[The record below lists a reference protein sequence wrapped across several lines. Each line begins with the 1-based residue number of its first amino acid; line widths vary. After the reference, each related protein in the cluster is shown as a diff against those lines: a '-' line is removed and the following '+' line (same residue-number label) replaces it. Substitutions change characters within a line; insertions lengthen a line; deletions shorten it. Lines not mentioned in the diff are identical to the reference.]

1 MGSIIFITRARVT
14 DIGPGGRHRSYQ
26 IMHDLLSHF
35 GAAQVHVH
43 VLSLQDW
50 REQTHADAREP
61 RISFSE
67 LCLNPLRALIDTGYT
82 QTNSTPHGFAA
93 HYAAYIATLPQPLI
107 AVVDDVRLTR
117 ILDIN
122 AQRSIPTILCPQNL
136 ETLDMLPAGSGR
148 VRTRAHLLDFA
159 AETDTLRTLAAR
171 LMISKTEAGFISSL
185 GMSAGYYPYLPAGQI
200 GARLRE
206 IRMQRAVSKRDRD
219 RGLFLMLG
227 SAMHASTRHAF
238 EHLVAQMRTHGL
250 PAAMRIVLAGTGTQH
265 IDITGLR
272 GVEAHGWIDQAE
284 LDRLLVA
291 AQGVLV
297 PQMHGFGAVTRISEM
312 ACAGIPTLTGR
323 HAAWAI
329 NIPPGVQLVDDS
341 WPTWLRAMEQISTQ
355 SPEVTGYDEWERAQP
370 RPLASEIEHILR
382 ERATP

>member
-26 IMHDLLSHF
+26 ITHDLVSHF
-35 GAAQVHVH
+35 GAERVH

-50 REQTHADAREP
+50 REQTHTDAREP
-61 RISFSE
+61 RVSVGE
-67 LCLNPLRALIDTGYT
+67 LCLNPLRALIDTGYA
-82 QTNSTPHGFAA
+82 QTNYTPHGFAA
-93 HYAAYIATLPQPLI
+93 HYAAYIAILPQPLI
-107 AVVDDVRLTR
+107 AVVDDVRLAR

-122 AQRSIPTILCPQNL
+122 LQRQIPTILCPHNL

-148 VRTRAHLLDFA
+148 VRTRAHMLDFA
-159 AETDTLRTLAAR
+159 TEIERMRAYDAR
-171 LMISKTEAGFISSL
+171 LFVSKVEAGLISGLS
-185 GMSAGYYPYLPAGQI
+185 MSAGYYPYLPAGQI
-200 GARLRE
+200 GERWRS
-206 IRMQRAVSKRDRD
+206 IRVQRSRTRCE

-227 SAMHASTRHAF
+227 SAMHASTRYAF
-238 EHLVAQMRTHGL
+238 EHFIAQIRTTIL
-250 PAAMRIVLAGTGTQH
+250 PTGIRIVLVGSGTEH
-265 IDITGLR
+265 IDITGLNGIETR
-272 GVEAHGWIDQAE
+272 GWTEQNE
-284 LDRLLVA
+284 LDHLLVA
-291 AQGVLV
+291 AQGILA
-297 PQMHGFGAVTRISEM
+297 PQLHGFGAVSRIADL

-355 SPEVTGYDEWERAQP
+355 SPEVTGYDEWERTQP
-370 RPLASEIEHILR
+370 QPLCAEIERILR

>member
-26 IMHDLLSHF
+26 ITHDLVSHF
-35 GAAQVHVH
+35 GAERVH

-50 REQTHADAREP
+50 REQTHTDAREP
-61 RISFSE
+61 RVSVGE
-67 LCLNPLRALIDTGYT
+67 LCLNPLRALIDTGYA
-82 QTNSTPHGFAA
+82 QTNYTPHGFAA

-122 AQRSIPTILCPQNL
+122 AQRSIPTILCPHNL

-148 VRTRAHLLDFA
+148 VRTRAHMLDFA
-159 AETDTLRTLAAR
+159 TEIERMRAYDAR
-171 LMISKTEAGFISSL
+171 LFVSKVEAGLISGLS
-185 GMSAGYYPYLPAGQI
+185 MSAGYYPYLPAGQI

-238 EHLVAQMRTHGL
+238 EHLVAQMRTHEL

-272 GVEAHGWIDQAE
+272 GVEARGWVDQVE

-291 AQGVLV
+291 ALGVLV
-297 PQMHGFGAVTRISEM
+297 PQFHGFGAVTRISEM
-312 ACAGIPTLTGR
+312 ACAGVPTITGQ
-323 HAAWAI
+323 HTAWAMDM
-329 NIPPGVQLVDDS
+329 PPGVALVGDS

-355 SPEVTGYDEWERAQP
+355 SPEVTGYDEWERTQP
-370 RPLASEIEHILR
+370 RPLASEIERILR

>member
-26 IMHDLLSHF
+26 IAHDLVSHF
-35 GAAQVHVH
+35 GAERVH

-50 REQTHADAREP
+50 CEQTHTDAREP
-61 RISFSE
+61 RVSVGE

-82 QTNSTPHGFAA
+82 QTNYTPHGFAA
-93 HYAAYIATLPQPLI
+93 HYAAYIAILPQPLI
-107 AVVDDVRLTR
+107 AVIDDVRLTR
-117 ILDIN
+117 ILEIN
-122 AQRSIPTILCPQNL
+122 AQRSIPTIFCPHNL
-136 ETLDMLPAGSGR
+136 EALDMLPAGSGR
-148 VRTRAHLLDFA
+148 VRTRAHMLDFA

-185 GMSAGYYPYLPAGQI
+185 GMSAEYYPYLPVGRI

-206 IRMQRAVSKRDRD
+206 IRIQRAAGRHE

-265 IDITGLR
+265 IDITGLH
-272 GVEAHGWIDQAE
+272 GVEVRGWIDQAE
-284 LDRLLVA
+284 LDQLLIA

-297 PQMHGFGAVTRISEM
+297 PQFHGFGAVTRISEM
-312 ACAGIPTLTGR
+312 ACACVPTITGR
-323 HAAWAI
+323 HTAWAMDV
-329 NIPPGVQLVDDS
+329 PPGIQLVGDS
-341 WPTWLRAMEQISTQ
+341 WPTWLHAMENISTQ
-355 SPEVTGYDEWERAQP
+355 SPEITGYDEWERAQP
-370 RPLASEIEHILR
+370 QPLCAEIERVLR
-382 ERATP
+382 ERAKP